1 MLTLGALSFA
11 LPWALAALVVLP
23 VIWWLLRLTPPMP
36 TTIRFPPVRL
46 LMKLRTREES
56 SAKTP
61 PWLLL
66 LRLALAAV
74 LILAAAQPLLNAGAR
89 LAGKGPLVVIVDDG
103 WAAAAN
109 WPARRATLLSFAD
122 QAERQGR
129 PVMLLTTAP
138 GETGAA
144 AGPPRMMSAIDARRE
159 FEALQPK
166 PWPTDR
172 AKALAPLLAT
182 GGIAD
187 ARPGDVVWLSDGL
200 EEGAAAKPF
209 ADLLPPLQR
218 LGGVTVIADPS
229 PRLAMVLRP
238 PESEGETLKLVVERA
253 SADGLAAIQVR
264 AVGKGG
270 TLLARERLT
279 FAGGKHQATAGL
291 NMPTE
296 LLNRLTR
303 LEIEDSG
310 TAGAVVLTDERWRRR
325 PVGLVSGAGAT
336 GQQPLLSDTYYL
348 ERALRP
354 FTEIRRGSVDDLL
367 QRPLAVMVLA
377 DPGAMTRSARQ
388 RLETWLTNGGVA
400 IRFAGPLLARATGGD
415 GAVDTLL
422 PVRLRGGDRV
432 IGGSMSWNV
441 PAKLAPFEVSSPFHG
456 LPIPADVT
464 VQRQVL
470 AQPALD
476 LADKTWARLDD
487 GTPLVTAT
495 KRGKG
500 WLVLVHTTANAE
512 WSNLPLSG
520 LFVDML

>member
-144 AGPPRMMSAIDARRE
+144 AGPPRMMSAIDARRQ

-187 ARPGDVVWLSDGL
+187 ARPGDVVWLRDRKS
-200 EEGAAAKPF
+200 
-209 ADLLPPLQR
+209 
-218 LGGVTVIADPS
+218 
-229 PRLAMVLRP
+229 
-238 PESEGETLKLVVERA
+238 VV
-253 SADGLAAIQVR
+253 
-264 AVGKGG
+264 
-270 TLLARERLT
+270 
-279 FAGGKHQATAGL
+279 
-291 NMPTE
+291 
-296 LLNRLTR
+296 
-303 LEIEDSG
+303 
-310 TAGAVVLTDERWRRR
+310 
-325 PVGLVSGAGAT
+325 
-336 GQQPLLSDTYYL
+336 
-348 ERALRP
+348 
-354 FTEIRRGSVDDLL
+354 
-367 QRPLAVMVLA
+367 
-377 DPGAMTRSARQ
+377 
-388 RLETWLTNGGVA
+388 
-400 IRFAGPLLARATGGD
+400 
-415 GAVDTLL
+415 
-422 PVRLRGGDRV
+422 
-432 IGGSMSWNV
+432 
-441 PAKLAPFEVSSPFHG
+441 
-456 LPIPADVT
+456 
-464 VQRQVL
+464 
-470 AQPALD
+470 
-476 LADKTWARLDD
+476 
-487 GTPLVTAT
+487 
-495 KRGKG
+495 
-500 WLVLVHTTANAE
+500 
-512 WSNLPLSG
+512 
-520 LFVDML
+520 